1 MKCQYCNSEIPD
13 NSSFCPNCGKPV
25 TKSNAAGGR
34 GTTTGNIQP
43 DFFYTA
49 EAAQTPPAYSASSPA
64 PRSSGKGS
72 KTGLIV
78 AIVLV
83 CVIALGVAGA
93 AVKFLIIDRLNE
105 IRTEEQSAANNE
117 DAGEPDTP
125 DADISDEIVPDED
138 IIDSAELEGTGIRAE
153 ILAEGDTLVYNFV
166 IENDAVAE
174 VVDID
179 TVRASL
185 EAESDV
191 YEGIAAMLPA
201 IADVENPAVVV
212 RYVNSSGDELLSMTF
227 TAD

>member
-1 MKCQYCNSEIPD
+1 M
-13 NSSFCPNCGKPV
+13 
-25 TKSNAAGGR
+25 ARGR
-34 GTTTGNIQP
+34 HSIYIQRI
-43 DFFYTA
+43 
-49 EAAQTPPAYSASSPA
+49 E
-64 PRSSGKGS
+64 
-72 KTGLIV
+72 GL
-78 AIVLV
+78 LQ
-83 CVIALGVAGA
+83 LT
-93 AVKFLIIDRLNE
+93 R
-105 IRTEEQSAANNE
+105 
-117 DAGEPDTP
+117 
-125 DADISDEIVPDED
+125 
-138 IIDSAELEGTGIRAE
+138 
-153 ILAEGDTLVYNFV
+153 DTLVYNFV